1 MTGIRPFD
9 NGVCGTSVRNGCAT
23 HPEFRYRLRKRR
35 IFSFLQP
42 IERQGPD
49 GTSLQK
55 CSVDENGLIGI
66 EVLGETVE
74 IRIGPKV
81 TTLSRLFSV
90 DSALLRKEEDGRGA
104 SFIGCSE
111 GKADVK
117 ARAMAGND
125 RWDKGSLNGRDVW
138 LPSKVERLDC
148 TARNKVSTL
157 TDTALVGQPCS

>member
-1 MTGIRPFD
+1 MGHLF
-9 NGVCGTSVRNGCAT
+9 
-23 HPEFRYRLRKRR
+23 K
-35 IFSFLQP
+35 
-42 IERQGPD
+42 
-49 GTSLQK
+49 K

-125 RWDKGSLNGRDVW
+125 RWDKAV
-138 LPSKVERLDC
+138 
-148 TARNKVSTL
+148 
-157 TDTALVGQPCS
+157 